1 MLSTMQESGYKVLA
15 RKYRPKNFSELI
27 GQDHMVQTLAN
38 AFDTQRIAQAWMLT
52 GVRGVGKTTTARI
65 LARALNYSTDNI
77 SSPTVKLETLGEHCP
92 AIMSGNHI
100 DVIEMDAASH
110 TGIDDIREIIDRIK
124 YRPASAR
131 YKVYII
137 DEVHMLSNQAFNGLL
152 KTLEEPP
159 SHVKF
164 IFATTEIRKVPVT
177 VLSRCQRFD
186 LHRVNTELLT
196 EYLKK
201 IIQLENVQA
210 DEDSLFMIARA
221 GTGSVRD
228 TLSILEQAIAYG
240 NGKLQADDVSAMLG
254 LTTKEQIITLFEYI
268 MQGEASKA
276 LQLFNNLYQAGVEPV
291 NLLID
296 LADFNHI
303 VLKLKLIPEMAK
315 SNTLWQAER
324 EHGQSLAQKLA
335 LSTIE
340 RNWRILQSGIEDV
353 NKCFSALQACEMT
366 LIRLCYAANIPDLT
380 SVLNGAIATKSAPS
394 LENEVIRAAR
404 QKFPDLSIN
413 IIKE

>member
-1 MLSTMQESGYKVLA
+1 MQESGYKVLA
-15 RKYRPKNFSELI
+15 RKYRPKNFNELI

-38 AFDTQRIAQAWMLT
+38 AFETQRITQAWMLT

-65 LARALNYSTDNI
+65 LARALNYSTDKI
-77 SSPTVKLETLGEHCP
+77 TAPTVKLEELGEHCSS
-92 AIMSGNHI
+92 IMSGNHI
-100 DVIEMDAASH
+100 DVVEMDAASH

-124 YRPASAR
+124 YRPVSAR

-159 SHVKF
+159 SHAKF

-186 LHRVNTELLT
+186 LRRVDTELLT

-210 DEDSLFMIARA
+210 DEDALFMIARA

-240 NGKLQADDVSAMLG
+240 NGQLQAAEVSAMLG
-254 LTTKEQIITLFEYI
+254 FTTKEQIIALFEYI
-268 MQGEASKA
+268 IQGEASKA
-276 LQLFNNLYQAGVEPV
+276 LQLFNDLYQAGVEPI

-296 LADFNHI
+296 LADFNHV
-303 VLKLKLIPEMAK
+303 VLKLKLIDKMAK
-315 SNTLWQAER
+315 SNALWQAER
-324 EHGQSLAQKLA
+324 ERGQSLAQRLDI
-335 LSTIE
+335 SNIE
-340 RNWRILQSGIEDV
+340 RNWRILQSGIEDAT
-353 NKCFSALQACEMT
+353 KSFSALQACEMT
-366 LIRLCYAANIPDLT
+366 IIRLCYAANIPNLE
-380 SVLNGAIATKSAPS
+380 SFLNGSMATKAPPN
-394 LENEVIRAAR
+394 LDNEVIRAAR